1 MREIFKYSILI
12 FLYALSHSY
21 LATCFAIDL
30 KIQGYEERYIGLS
43 LSMWGI
49 GVIFGAV
56 LHNLVRKKLNLY
68 STILYGSIIQLSF
81 SLIFLIDQNTYLVA
95 LMQFVMGITSAIN
108 SLTLE
113 TYISSK
119 DAMKE
124 VVKSRL
130 QEFGTAGNA
139 SSINSISL
147 GEMSKKYKSGEFK
160 AIIN

>member
-1 MREIFKYSILI
+1 MREILKYSNLV

-68 STILYGSIIQLSF
+68 STILYL
-81 SLIFLIDQNTYLVA
+81 SLIHI
-95 LMQFVMGITSAIN
+95 
-108 SLTLE
+108 
-113 TYISSK
+113 
-119 DAMKE
+119 
-124 VVKSRL
+124 
-130 QEFGTAGNA
+130 
-139 SSINSISL
+139 
-147 GEMSKKYKSGEFK
+147 
-160 AIIN
+160 